1 MNTENK
7 MAGIAY
13 LTINSTNKGC
23 ISQGCNTLSSM
34 GNSYQRDHEDEITVL
49 AFSHG
54 IEYQNKSIHKPI
66 KIVKKIDKSTPLLA
80 QACSDGDVL
89 DCTVTFYRPGASSGL
104 QAFYEVV
111 LTGAQIRSTSV
122 NMPHIV
128 DFNQDEMEEIV
139 LISYRDIQWK
149 HLAGN
154 TNGYG
159 SWLKS
164 ISDGLS

>member
-1 MNTENK
+1 

-23 ISQGCNTLSSM
+23 ISQGCNTQNSM
-34 GNSYQRDHEDEITVL
+34 GNTYQRDHEDEITVL
-49 AFSHG
+49 SFSHG
-54 IEYQNKSIHKPI
+54 IEYQNKSIHSPVQI
-66 KIVKKIDKSTPLLA
+66 IKKIDKSTPLLA

-89 DCTVTFYRPGASSGL
+89 DCTISFYRPSSKSGL
-104 QAFYEVV
+104 EKFYEIV
-111 LTGAQIRSTSV
+111 LTGALIRSVSTH
-122 NMPHIV
+122 MPHVIN
-128 DFNQDEMEEIV
+128 FEQDEMQEVV

-164 ISDGLS
+164 ISDQMS